1 MKGDARMFEKYE
13 DILTTEETCEA
24 LRIGKNR
31 LYQLLGSG
39 ELKGY
44 KEGRHW
50 KISKEEMIN
59 YVRNHIRRAV

>member
-1 MKGDARMFEKYE
+1 MFEKYE

-24 LRIGKNR
+24 LRSGKNR

-44 KEGRHW
+44 KEDIGKYQR
-50 KISKEEMIN
+50 KK
-59 YVRNHIRRAV
+59 